1 VLKIRESG
9 MENTGRGGS
18 VVRSLY
24 LIDRFRVVF
33 EWGGGWNCACADFVS
48 SNACRHTREAAGR
61 RAAQAEIAERVAEGR
76 SRLSI
81 PVDSRRMPRDLG
93 QAAPP
98 ACAPLHAVSSLPVDP
113 ASDLVAV
120 GDVK

>member
-1 VLKIRESG
+1 MCGCPSTRAGSQSSDAVQTGGSME
-9 MENTGRGGS
+9 MENTGRGGA

-61 RAAQAEIAERVAEGR
+61 RTAQAQISERVAAAR
-76 SRLSI
+76 SYLAGAGK
-81 PVDSRRMPRDLG
+81 PR
-93 QAAPP
+93 
-98 ACAPLHAVSSLPVDP
+98 
-113 ASDLVAV
+113 
-120 GDVK
+120 